1 MHNALRVLYIVH
13 KRGAADHQP
22 SAFSIPV
29 AIWRAIMT
37 MNRIPQIVICLI
49 ILTLAVCMGTVAL
62 NAQTYTEG
70 SIAGTVFDPNGAV
83 VPNAAILIHN
93 DGTNAEVH
101 LTSDGSGYFKAS
113 QLAAAVYTVTV
124 NAQGFAPFK
133 EVNVIVQVGVTSEVA
148 PHLKA
153 AGTTSTVEVT
163 GEAPILNFETPD
175 ISSVLDTHE
184 VQDLPLNGG
193 RWSNLTLLTPGATL
207 DTAGYGLISFR
218 AISTILN
225 NVEVDGADDNQA
237 YYAEERGRTREG
249 YSTSKYLIQ
258 EFQVNT
264 GVYSAEFGRSAGGV
278 VNSVTKSGSNTLHGI
293 TYFADRDNRSW
304 GSYNDFTTNT
314 VNTGTLASP
323 NFVTSPYKPKDWR
336 KAWGF
341 DVGGPLKKDK
351 LFWFYGYNE
360 FHRNFPGTAKA
371 TTPGTFFTM
380 PDAAAPA
387 GSNCYLT
394 TTTTGGKTYGA
405 GYMAGLPSTYT
416 ATQYQVDQMACELA
430 ARLGYST
437 YAAGATAY
445 TTQLTNLLPDLGAV
459 PRFGNNLLNTP
470 KLDWQIN
477 PKHHLS
483 VLYHRLSWD
492 SPGGVQTQATNTY
505 AIDSFGTDFVKLD
518 YGLAKLDSQITNNI
532 SNELRYQYSRELN
545 DEGQQPF
552 SAYTS
557 SYLQGTNGITN
568 TAAYNFS
575 PNVVEVSLDSP
586 GTTGLYL
593 GSPYYSYRKALPD
606 EHKWQV
612 GDTAAWQKG
621 NHNLKFG
628 IDMVHNYDLMA
639 NTYESNGV
647 YSYSYLGNYFADLLN
662 ESNSSG
668 ATPHGVCNVVSS
680 VTAPPTATTTTT
692 STAYTGN
699 APCGTLT
706 QGFGPPA
713 WDIATMNYGFFAE
726 DHWKVTPRLTIDAG
740 LRYDYEA
747 LPQPY
752 SALTVASGTF
762 TPYLAS
768 TGGLCAVYTGPGT
781 CPALAAAANITNHP
795 SEMTN
800 FGPRIG
806 VAWDPWGN
814 GKTTVRVGYGLYFG
828 PITNGVLLNNLLNTG
843 SPQGQ
848 YTATVYPNTY
858 TYPSTTG
865 PVFPNIVSAAAGAG
879 NPSSQFFSANFKN
892 PQVDE
897 FDLSVQRS
905 IGHGTVVQ
913 LSYMGALGR
922 ELPNAVNINLNPNMN
937 TTTNTSGSSRPNG
950 VINSII
956 TVSDAA
962 GLGPIPNG
970 TTFTVPTYA
979 KGATTYSNMLNPTFG
994 AVNELMSNINSNYN
1008 AMVIELEN
1016 KTSKHVQFDVNY
1028 TWSHALDFNQNAST
1042 TTLSSGA
1049 FDPYNIGGYSKGG
1062 NYGNSI
1068 YNIPNR
1074 LVAWALIN
1082 SPNIQTSKWVK
1093 YLVNDWSLN
1102 PEFQGQNGL
1111 PYSATIGTG
1120 YPSYSAYGSSW
1131 NGAGTNY
1138 WIPSIGRNT
1147 YQQARIMV
1155 LDMRLEKQF
1164 PIEVA
1169 NKTYHLQLMGEF
1181 FNLANHQNVTTVSS
1195 TAYNMSSYSYNS
1207 SAPLTP
1213 NASCPAA
1220 TGNLG
1225 FAECTTMT
1233 YQPKTGSGITASG
1246 FGAVTSTNNV
1256 YMYTPREVELTL
1268 RVNF

>member
-1 MHNALRVLYIVH
+1 MN
-13 KRGAADHQP
+13 
-22 SAFSIPV
+22 
-29 AIWRAIMT
+29 
-37 MNRIPQIVICLI
+37 MNRIRLSFICLM
-49 ILTLAVCMGTVAL
+49 ILTLAVCLGTVAL
-62 NAQTYTEG
+62 HAQTYTEG

-101 LTSDGSGYFKAS
+101 LTSDGSGYFKAP

-124 NAQGFAPFK
+124 NAAGFAPFK
-133 EVNVIVQVGVTSEVA
+133 EVNVIVQVGVTSEVT
-148 PHLKA
+148 PRLKA
-153 AGTTSTVEVT
+153 AGTTATVEVT

-175 ISSVLDTHE
+175 ISTVLDTHE
-184 VQDLPLNGG
+184 VIDLPLNGG

-207 DTAGYGLISFR
+207 DTSGYGLISFR

-237 YYAEERGRTREG
+237 FFAEERGRTREG

-278 VNSVTKSGSNTLHGI
+278 VNSVTKSGSNELHGI

-341 DVGGPLKKDK
+341 DVGGALMKNK

-371 TTPGTFFTM
+371 TTPSSFFTL

-387 GSNCYLT
+387 GSTCNLT
-394 TTTTGGKTYGA
+394 GSSA
-405 GYMAGLPSTYT
+405 GYMSGLTY
-416 ATQYQVDQMACELA
+416 ATSSPNYLADEESCELA
-430 ARLGYST
+430 ARLSYAS
-437 YAAGATAY
+437 YAAGANAY
-445 TTQLTNLLPDLGAV
+445 TNQLVNLLPDLGAV

-477 PKHHLS
+477 GKNHLS

-505 AIDSFGTDFVKLD
+505 AIDTFGTDFVKLD
-518 YGLAKLDSQITNNI
+518 YGLTKLDSQITTNL

-552 SAYTS
+552 SAYTK

-568 TAAYNFS
+568 TAIGDFS
-575 PNVVEVSLDSP
+575 PNVPEVTLDSP
-586 GTTGLYL
+586 GTTGMYL
-593 GSPYYSYRKALPD
+593 GSPYYSYRKAYPD

-621 NHNLKFG
+621 NHNIKFG
-628 IDMVHNYDLMA
+628 VDMVHNYDLQVVGG
-639 NTYESNGV
+639 SDPNGYYT
-647 YSYSYLGNYFADLLN
+647 YSYIGNYFADLLN
-662 ESNSSG
+662 ESNSFG
-668 ATPHGVCNVVSS
+668 ATPHGVCNSTSS
-680 VTAPPTATTTTT
+680 VSAPGSS
-692 STAYTGN
+692 STNYTGN
-699 APCGTLT
+699 APCGTLAQT
-706 QGFGPPA
+706 FGPPA

-726 DHWKVTPRLTIDAG
+726 DHWKVTPRLTVDVG
-740 LRYDYEA
+740 LRYDYEP
-747 LPQPY
+747 LPAPY
-752 SALTVASGTF
+752 SALTVASGSYG
-762 TPYLAS
+762 PYLGTT
-768 TGGLCAVYTGPGT
+768 TGNQGLCETTNGIGVTTTYTGPGT
-781 CPALAAAANITNHP
+781 CPALAAAANVTNHP
-795 SEMTN
+795 SETTN

-806 VAWDPWGN
+806 VAYDPWGN
-814 GKTTVRVGYGLYFG
+814 GKTTVRLGYGLYFG
-828 PITNGVLLNNLLNTG
+828 PITNGVLLSNLISTG
-843 SPQGQ
+843 SPAGQ
-848 YTATVYPNTY
+848 YTATIYPNTY

-865 PVFPNIVSAAAGAG
+865 PVFPNIVSAASGAA
-879 NPSSQFFSANFKN
+879 NPTSQFFSANFKN

-905 IGHGTVVQ
+905 LGRGTVAQ
-913 LSYMGALGR
+913 ISYMGALGR
-922 ELPNAVNINLNPNMN
+922 ELPNAVNINLNPNAN
-937 TTTNTSGSSRPNG
+937 TVATASSKPNG
-950 VINSII
+950 VVQSFI
-956 TVSDAA
+956 TVVDSS

-970 TTFTVPTYA
+970 TTFTVPTYS
-979 KGATTYSNMLNPTFG
+979 KGASTYSNMLNPNFG
-994 AVNELMSNINSNYN
+994 PVNELMSNINSNYN
-1008 AMVIELEN
+1008 ALVAEVEN
-1016 KTSKHVQFDVNY
+1016 KSSKLIQFDVNY
-1028 TWSHALDFNQNAST
+1028 TWSHALDYNQNAST
-1042 TTLSSGA
+1042 TTMSSGA
-1049 FDPYNIGGYSKGG
+1049 FDPYNIGGYKKGA

-1074 LVAWALIN
+1074 LVAWAMIN
-1082 SPNIQTSKWVK
+1082 SPNIQKNGWVK
-1093 YLVNDWSLN
+1093 YLANDWSLN
-1102 PEFQGQNGL
+1102 PEFQAQNGL
-1111 PYSATIGTG
+1111 PYSATIGSG
-1120 YPSYSAYGSSW
+1120 YPSTSAYSQSW

-1138 WIPSIGRNT
+1138 WIPAIGRNT

-1164 PIEVA
+1164 PFEVA
-1169 NKTYHLQLMGEF
+1169 GKQYHLQLMGEF
-1181 FNLANHQNVTTVSS
+1181 FNLANHQNVTGVST
-1195 TAYNMSSYSYNS
+1195 TAYNLSSNS
-1207 SAPLTP
+1207 STTSGCTAGQMV
-1213 NASCPAA
+1213 AGQAQE
-1220 TGNLG
+1220 
-1225 FAECTTMT
+1225 ECSTLT
-1233 YQPKTGSGITASG
+1233 YQPKTGSGISASG

-1256 YMYTPREVELTL
+1256 YMYTPREVELTM
-1268 RVNF
+1268 RINF